1 MPTGQ
6 PASSSPL
13 SSATRSS
20 EGYVVAV
27 VGAGAVGVEMVRI
40 LRERRF
46 PVKELRILARSDR
59 QMEIDGETY
68 AVRATTPEAF
78 EGVQVALFAGTE
90 GEKGAAVTFG
100 EEAVKRGAV
109 VIDNGSDF
117 RMDPRVPLVVP
128 EVNGA
133 DVERHEGFIANP
145 NCSTIQMVHA
155 LKPIYDLSRIE
166 RIVVSTYQ
174 SVSGAGAPAIR
185 ELEAQ
190 VKAVALGESLPAFEA
205 IPAQLAMNVLAGC
218 WKFRDNGYQDE
229 EWKMILETHKIL
241 HDDRIKITP
250 TAVRVPVSIGH
261 AESIYIETE
270 RKVTATEAR
279 AAIATFPGLRLV
291 DDPCPSE
298 KDPNARTSPSPL
310 DAAGISDTLVGRLR
324 EDPFVENGLLLWVVA
339 DNLRKGAAQN
349 AVQIA
354 EELARRGCLTR

>member
-1 MPTGQ
+1 MPD
-6 PASSSPL
+6 
-13 SSATRSS
+13 
-20 EGYVVAV
+20 GYVVAV
-27 VGAGAVGVEMVRI
+27 VGAGAVGVEMVRV
-40 LRERRF
+40 LHERRF
-46 PVKELRILARSDR
+46 PVRELRILARSDR
-59 QMEIDGETY
+59 EMAIDGRTY
-68 AVRATTPEAF
+68 QVRATTPEAF
-78 EGVQVALFAGTE
+78 EGVDIALFAGTE

-117 RMDPRVPLVVP
+117 RMDPKVPLVVP
-128 EVNGA
+128 EVNGE
-133 DVERHEGFIANP
+133 DVEWHRGIIANP
-145 NCSTIQMVHA
+145 NCSTVQMVHA

-190 VKAVALGESLPAFEA
+190 VRAVALGEPLPPCQN
-205 IPAQLAMNVLAGC
+205 IPTQLAMNVLAGC

-229 EWKMILETHKIL
+229 EWKMVVETHKML

-261 AESIYIETE
+261 AESIYVETE
-270 RKVTATEAR
+270 RKITAEEAR
-279 AAIATFPGLRLV
+279 AALAAFPNLRV
-291 DDPCPSE
+291 IDEPSPTE
-298 KDPNARTSPSPL
+298 KDPNARTYPTPL
-310 DAAGISDTLVGRLR
+310 DAAGAAETLVGRVR

-354 EELARRGCLTR
+354 EEVLRRGALGRRRS

>member
-1 MPTGQ
+1 MSQ
-6 PASSSPL
+6 
-13 SSATRSS
+13 
-20 EGYVVAV
+20 GYVVAV
-27 VGAGAVGVEMVRI
+27 VGAGAVGVEMIRI
-40 LRERRF
+40 LHERSF

-59 QMEIDGETY
+59 EMQVDGRAY

-78 EGVQVALFAGTE
+78 DSVDVALFAGTE

-145 NCSTIQMVHA
+145 NCSTVQMVHA
-155 LKPIYDLSRIE
+155 LKPIYDLSRVT

-190 VKAVALGESLPAFEA
+190 VKALAAGETLPPFQN

-218 WKFRDNGYQDE
+218 WKFRENGYQDE
-229 EWKMILETHKIL
+229 EWKMVLETHKIL
-241 HDDRIKITP
+241 HDDRIQVTP
-250 TAVRVPVSIGH
+250 TTVRVPVAIGH
-261 AESIYIETE
+261 AESIYVETE
-270 RKVTATEAR
+270 RKVTADEAR
-279 AAIATFPGLRLV
+279 AAIAAFPGLRLV
-291 DDPCPSE
+291 DEPAPTE
-298 KDPNARTSPSPL
+298 KDPNARTCPTPL
-310 DAAGISDTLVGRLR
+310 DAAGTPDTLVGRVR
-324 EDPFVENGLLLWVVA
+324 EDPFVENGLLMWVVA

-354 EELARRGCLTR
+354 EELVRRGCLRG

>member
-1 MPTGQ
+1 M
-6 PASSSPL
+6 SD
-13 SSATRSS
+13 
-20 EGYVVAV
+20 GYVVAV

-40 LRERRF
+40 LRERKF

-68 AVRATTPEAF
+68 QVRATTPEAF
-78 EGVQVALFAGTE
+78 EGVDIALFAGTE

-117 RMDPRVPLVVP
+117 RMDPKVPLVVP
-128 EVNGA
+128 EVNGE
-133 DVERHEGFIANP
+133 DVEKHQGYIANP
-145 NCSTIQMVHA
+145 NCSTVQMVHA
-155 LKPIYDLSRIE
+155 LKPLYDLSRIT

-174 SVSGAGAPAIR
+174 SVSGAGAPAIQ
-185 ELEAQ
+185 ELEGQ
-190 VKAVALGESLPAFEA
+190 VKAVAAGEPLPEFKN
-205 IPAQLAMNVLAGC
+205 IPTQLAMNVLAGC

-229 EWKMILETHKIL
+229 EWKMVLETHKIL
-241 HDDRIKITP
+241 HDDQIRVSP

-261 AESIYIETE
+261 AESVYIETE
-270 RKVTATEAR
+270 RKITAEEAR
-279 AAIATFPGLRLV
+279 AALAAFPGIKV
-291 DDPCPSE
+291 IDEAAPSE
-298 KDPNARTSPSPL
+298 KDPNARTYPTPL
-310 DAAGISDTLVGRLR
+310 DAAGVPDTLVGRVR

-354 EELARRGCLTR
+354 EELVRRNCLRR